1 MDLEYKRLDTGFHY
15 VRHRNMH
22 HLFAQWPIGT
32 ICTVDDV
39 STIPFAVSCA
49 DFAEQDQRLADSQ
62 ASGSGEP
69 YPPHDELN
77 FKTCRCYDCV
87 NDAGVKS

>member
-22 HLFAQWPIGT
+22 HLFAQWPIGSTCT
-32 ICTVDDV
+32 IDDV

-49 DFAEQDQRLADSQ
+49 DFAEQAQRLADYSQ
-62 ASGSGEP
+62 ASGKA
-69 YPPHDELN
+69 PP
-77 FKTCRCYDCV
+77 
-87 NDAGVKS
+87 